1 MVHAPEDNKP
11 ELNDWNGNP
20 QESMQIAEQTLQN
33 LQEDPKKILGI
44 LMNCSGHVQE
54 HLQYGGQQ
62 PGMEARAKQVQ
73 KMLRDLRPTV
83 KALNLAVA
91 TQERVEQAQREA
103 QERAMQ
109 ELQQRADQNEV
120 EKAKVEADKKAETD
134 RYRIDREHEVAMHRL
149 ELEAGRMGREDDL
162 STQRA
167 AREDARKDAETTAR
181 IDAQTRMAQAREN
194 AALAAQRFDNT
205 NRATGMASVSPA
217 DVAAGG
223 DELGNLSL

>member
-1 MVHAPEDNKP
+1 
-11 ELNDWNGNP
+11 
-20 QESMQIAEQTLQN
+20 
-33 LQEDPKKILGI
+33 
-44 LMNCSGHVQE
+44 
-54 HLQYGGQQ
+54 
-62 PGMEARAKQVQ
+62 
-73 KMLRDLRPTV
+73 
-83 KALNLAVA
+83 
-91 TQERVEQAQREA
+91 
-103 QERAMQ
+103 
-109 ELQQRADQNEV
+109 
-120 EKAKVEADKKAETD
+120 
-134 RYRIDREHEVAMHRL
+134 MHKL